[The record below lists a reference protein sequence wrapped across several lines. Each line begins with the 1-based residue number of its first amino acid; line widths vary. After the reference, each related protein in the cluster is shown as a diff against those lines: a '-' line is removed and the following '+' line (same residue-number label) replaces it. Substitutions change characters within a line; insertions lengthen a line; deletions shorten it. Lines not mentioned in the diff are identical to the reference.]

1 MSQGQ
6 SHSVLWLRGA
16 EPRASGMRRHRLAAR
31 NEYAVKGQGPP
42 PAPAA
47 TFDRC
52 GHRRRHAAVPN
63 ERPRSVGRARL
74 APAGRVRSS
83 CLRRARWRDGASV
96 VNAHAGDRDSQ
107 RMAVP
112 TSRPGAVS
120 LAVAGLH
127 WRRPVGQNT
136 CEELGGQCT
145 GRDSHVALA
154 ALPPPGLALPA
165 HVTPTRD
172 AHQARRSMDGLE
184 PLGVALPPACLA
196 SRWPGGLRF
205 QPANAQQP
213 SSARADLCVAADS
226 CGEHSAQCSAVCSV
240 NRMLGLEDHDHCR
253 RSLLIRSVADGG
265 KGHLARGLVGLREEM
280 VHLGASSPAKEET

>member
-1 MSQGQ
+1 MPA
-6 SHSVLWLRGA
+6 WPRRGEYGA
-16 EPRASGMRRHRLAAR
+16 RASAA
-31 NEYAVKGQGPP
+31 P
-42 PAPAA
+42 
-47 TFDRC
+47 
-52 GHRRRHAAVPN
+52 
-63 ERPRSVGRARL
+63 GR
-74 APAGRVRSS
+74 
-83 CLRRARWRDGASV
+83 GASV

-120 LAVAGLH
+120 LAVTGLQ
-127 WRRPVGQNT
+127 WRRPVAQNT

-145 GRDSHVALA
+145 GRDRHVALA

-196 SRWPGGLRF
+196 SCWPGGLRF

-226 CGEHSAQCSAVCSV
+226 CGEHSAQCSAVCSAVCSV

-253 RSLLIRSVADGG
+253 RLLLTRSVADGG
-265 KGHLARGLVGLREEM
+265 KGHLARGLLGLREET
-280 VHLGASSPAKEET
+280 VHLGVSSPAKEET